1 MQFRAP
7 LLFGQS
13 ARLFEGGN
21 KMRKKPE
28 LVQLLE
34 LALKEA
40 TAEKR
45 YCFVACYLRAA
56 LETAQES
63 KEIKKPS

>member
-1 MQFRAP
+1 
-7 LLFGQS
+7 
-13 ARLFEGGN
+13 
-21 KMRKKPE
+21 MRKKPE